1 MRIGEILFTDESKI
15 ILQIVKNAKCSGI
28 THLHVVSI
36 SQVSA
41 WAIPQLGVSR
51 LTGIASD

>member
-36 SQVSA
+36 SQVSV